1 MSCGICVRISEE
13 EEAAQRRDVNFG
25 LINLQQSLSCAGIIV
40 GGAVLI
46 VVAILIIKCVVKTK
60 LRSVSAEEQLPTV
73 TATGSHGSALRKDST
88 VDMEPIYRF
97 LEDVEKER
105 PMRFTPH
112 HLVHFTNNYAEKL
125 GSGGF
130 GVVYGGRFPNGV
142 KVAVKVL
149 RGTTTSDKRAEERFM
164 AEIGT
169 ICRTSH
175 ANLVRLYGFCF
186 DKITRALV
194 YEYMEKG
201 SLDQYLFNHKDRI
214 EWGKLREIAIGA
226 AKAIRYL
233 HEEHEQK
240 VVHYDIKPGNILLD
254 ADFTPRVSDLGLAKL
269 CDRGD
274 APVTLTG
281 ARGTPGYAAPELWM
295 PLPVTHKCDVYSFGM
310 VLFEILGR
318 RRNLD
323 VRRGEGREWYPRWA
337 WQKHEQGD
345 LEGVISDSSG
355 VQVPGQGQDDVQSG
369 TAVRAAPPRKQTFD
383 EQRSEDAGRGRR
395 DHRHAFGP
403 VPLSFLLECFEPNS
417 VESRQRKA
425 QTAEEFSQ
433 AAVDRSVFPSHPF
446 VLLSSLLCFFFPLNN
461 HL

>member
-1 MSCGICVRISEE
+1 MSTSDSSTYSKVSP
-13 EEAAQRRDVNFG
+13 AVTVVATT
-25 LINLQQSLSCAGIIV
+25 GIIV

-46 VVAILIIKCVVKTK
+46 VVAILIIKCVEKTK

-254 ADFTPRVSDLGLAKL
+254 ADFTPRCPTSGWPNCATVA
-269 CDRGD
+269 
-274 APVTLTG
+274 
-281 ARGTPGYAAPELWM
+281 TPP
-295 PLPVTHKCDVYSFGM
+295 
-310 VLFEILGR
+310 
-318 RRNLD
+318 
-323 VRRGEGREWYPRWA
+323 
-337 WQKHEQGD
+337 
-345 LEGVISDSSG
+345 
-355 VQVPGQGQDDVQSG
+355 
-369 TAVRAAPPRKQTFD
+369 
-383 EQRSEDAGRGRR
+383 
-395 DHRHAFGP
+395 
-403 VPLSFLLECFEPNS
+403 
-417 VESRQRKA
+417 SR
-425 QTAEEFSQ
+425 
-433 AAVDRSVFPSHPF
+433 
-446 VLLSSLLCFFFPLNN
+446 
-461 HL
+461 